1 MIQYQRIYPETTLLR
16 LFTLVDA
23 AEFKGVVRGYDLV
36 RNRDGISF
44 YNPQIQNLY
53 ANEGLKQ
60 GVSITSNNYNRLLKI
75 IDYL

>member
-36 RNRDGISF
+36 RNWDGISFF

-53 ANEGLKQ
+53 ANEGLKTRSETHEAYEAYETHQ
-60 GVSITSNNYNRLLKI
+60 KK
-75 IDYL
+75 